1 MPWTEPRWERRAL
14 LMKFCPHYMAFSE
27 NPMSLDGVGGP
38 NGEELSVRQKMI
50 MAKAGVSLS
59 PQEWEEPGGG
69 GGQWRPH
76 LDGVRRPNS
85 RDTTNRID
93 FAKL

>member
-1 MPWTEPRWERRAL
+1 
-14 LMKFCPHYMAFSE
+14 MKYCPHYMAFSE
-27 NPMSLDGVGGP
+27 EPMSLRGIGGE
-38 NGEELSVRQKMI
+38 NGEQLTIRQKMI
-50 MAKAGVSLS
+50 MSKAGVSLS
-59 PQEWEEPGGG
+59 PQEWEEPGNK

-93 FAKL
+93 FSKL